1 MAYDAVCRLFEQ
13 ANVRILCN
21 NHISHMVI
29 TTLVTRA
36 CRQFQPL
43 TIIIY
48 KSCYFTMH
56 RKNKQVR
63 TAITIQFFLTATFF
77 IAMP

>member
-13 ANVRILCN
+13 ANVRILRN

-29 TTLVTRA
+29 TSLVTRA

-43 TIIIY
+43 TIIVHQ
-48 KSCYFTMH
+48 SCYFTMR
-56 RKNKQVR
+56 RKNKQER
-63 TAITIQFFLTATFF
+63 TAMTNQFFLTATFF
-77 IAMP
+77 IATP